1 MEYFW
6 WEILS
11 TENVPPSISLFQWWI
26 WVVKFIYLGE
36 YTQLVN
42 ATQRIWWEGCQIS
55 IRMKLEGSGSMCLI
69 SWHRSQRG
77 AQPSES
83 CRSGCSPR
91 NNKVSSLVSQ
101 EREEDSDKQT
111 NTKQLIVLHM
121 YIPRMNDLKRT
132 SQVLMLCLTPDLG
145 DGKELIIEGQL
156 QRVGCTAPIDF
167 LIGGKMCKSC
177 ALVAVY
183 NDYKI

>member
-1 MEYFW
+1 
-6 WEILS
+6 
-11 TENVPPSISLFQWWI
+11 
-26 WVVKFIYLGE
+26 
-36 YTQLVN
+36 
-42 ATQRIWWEGCQIS
+42 
-55 IRMKLEGSGSMCLI
+55 
-69 SWHRSQRG
+69 
-77 AQPSES
+77 
-83 CRSGCSPR
+83 
-91 NNKVSSLVSQ
+91 
-101 EREEDSDKQT
+101 
-111 NTKQLIVLHM
+111 
-121 YIPRMNDLKRT
+121 MNDLKRT